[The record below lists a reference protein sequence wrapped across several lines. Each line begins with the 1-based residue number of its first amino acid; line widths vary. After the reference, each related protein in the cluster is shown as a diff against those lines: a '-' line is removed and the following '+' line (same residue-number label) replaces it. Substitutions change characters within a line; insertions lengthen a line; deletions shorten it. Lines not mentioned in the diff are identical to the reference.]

1 MNLWFDISE
10 KTNKFMKPAS
20 NRGEKRHLFNKKNG
34 ENWIGCFDLARSG
47 EEGVTRPG
55 AIFLDAVPNFE
66 RRR

>member
-1 MNLWFDISE
+1 
-10 KTNKFMKPAS
+10 MKSAS
-20 NRGEKRHLFNKKNG
+20 KRGEKRHLFNKKNG